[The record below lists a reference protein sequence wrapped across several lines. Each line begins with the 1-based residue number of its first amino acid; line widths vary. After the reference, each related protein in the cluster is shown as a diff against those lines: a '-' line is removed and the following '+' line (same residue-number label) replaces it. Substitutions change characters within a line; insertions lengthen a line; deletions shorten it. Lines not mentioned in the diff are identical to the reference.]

1 LEERSEVKGISPIL
15 SKSKVKRIGV
25 FQKFAKMK
33 QNEVKHSKIEQDRSK
48 TNVFVSYCEE
58 EGKQTKNEA
67 SFFSGKKQ
75 RKTNTIIPQLLKICH
90 C

>member
-58 EGKQTKNEA
+58 EEKQKKTKLC
-67 SFFSGKKQ
+67 FFLERSKEKQ
-75 RKTNTIIPQLLKICH
+75 IQSLLNY
-90 C
+90 

>member
-33 QNEVKHSKIEQDRSK
+33 QNEVKHSNIEQDRSK

-58 EGKQTKNEA
+58 EEKQKKR

-75 RKTNTIIPQLLKICH
+75 RKTNTIVPQLLKICH